1 MNIPT
6 MRSFG
11 SMVKVV
17 PPASDQF
24 ASPLLP
30 GTTAMP
36 VSKRI
41 ANGEPFGETWTLVSH
56 LRA

>member
-1 MNIPT
+1 

-30 GTTAMP
+30 GTIAMS